1 MKQNDI
7 KLFSN
12 PSNNLLRSFSFIM
25 VISLIILFIVAGFI
39 SSSETKY
46 KFSSSMM
53 HDWITSFSNEA
64 MIYAMGTENHYL
76 TQVLPAGSEPPAL
89 SLVAFQFVTSI
100 KPGDIR
106 SLLGSELP
114 GFALYDA
121 KIHVAG
127 EGTNFANLPVESVPP
142 LNDLLIER
150 DVPSEKLVIQDPKKP
165 VTPPI
170 HTTNGKDVAFI
181 YHTHSYESYLPLL
194 GLEGKQ
200 DADLANDGKTNITLV
215 GKMLGEALENRGIGA
230 QVDDSNIG
238 VLLNEKG
245 WQHGKAYDVS
255 RTIVQSAMGLN
266 SNYDLFIDIHRDS
279 LRKKDTTVTINNEA
293 YARTVFVIGEENPN
307 YEKNLKLA
315 KGLHEALKVKYPG
328 LSRGVI
334 GKKGQGVDG
343 VYNQDISPNAMLI
356 EIGGVDNNLQEL
368 SRTVDAIADVLSDYY
383 WSVQKVSN

>member
-1 MKQNDI
+1 MKQNTI

-12 PSNNLLRSFSFIM
+12 PSNKMLRTLSFIM
-25 VISLIILFIVAGFI
+25 IISLISLFIVAGFI

-46 KFSSSMM
+46 RFSSSMM
-53 HDWITSFSNEA
+53 HDWVTSFSNEA
-64 MIYAMGTENHYL
+64 LIYAMGTENHYL
-76 TQVLPAGSEPPAL
+76 TQVLPEGSEPPAL
-89 SLVAFQFVTSI
+89 SLVAFQFITSI

-127 EGTNFANLPVESVPP
+127 EGTSFANLPVESVPP

-150 DVPSEKLVIQDPKKP
+150 DVPSDKLIIQDPKKP

-170 HTTNGKDVAFI
+170 QTTNGKDVAFI
-181 YHTHSYESYLPLL
+181 YHSHSYESYLPLL
-194 GLEGKQ
+194 GLEGNKNG
-200 DADLANDGKTNITLV
+200 DLANDGKTNITLV
-215 GKMLGEALENRGIGA
+215 GKMLGEALENRGIGTV
-230 QVDDSNIG
+230 VDDSNIG
-238 VLLNEKG
+238 ALLNEKG

-255 RTIVQSAMGLN
+255 RTIVQSAMSSN
-266 SNYDLFIDIHRDS
+266 SDYDMFIDIHRDA
-279 LRKKDTTVTINNEA
+279 LRKNDTTVTINNEK

-315 KGLHEALKVKYPG
+315 KELHEALKEKYPG

-334 GKKGQGVDG
+334 GKKGQRVDG
-343 VYNQDISPNAMLI
+343 VYNQDVSPNAMLI
-356 EIGGVDNNLQEL
+356 EMGGVDNNLEEL
-368 SRTVDAIADVLSDYY
+368 SRTVDAIADVLSEHY
-383 WSVQKVSN
+383 WSVLKVNN

>member
-1 MKQNDI
+1 MKQNA
-7 KLFSN
+7 KLFQN
-12 PSNNLLRSFSFIM
+12 PSNSMLRTLSFLMI
-25 VISLIILFIVAGFI
+25 ISLISLFIVAGFI

-46 KFSSSMM
+46 RFSSSMM
-53 HDWITSFSNEA
+53 HDWVTSFSNEA
-64 MIYAMGTENHYL
+64 IIYAMGTENHYL

-89 SLVAFQFVTSI
+89 SLVAFQFITSI

-127 EGTNFANLPVESVPP
+127 EGTSFANLPVESVPP

-150 DVPSEKLVIQDPKKP
+150 DVPSDKLTIQDPKKP
-165 VTPPI
+165 VTPPVQ
-170 HTTNGKDVAFI
+170 TTNGKDVAFI
-181 YHTHSYESYLPLL
+181 YHSHSYESYLPLL
-194 GLEGKQ
+194 GLEGNKNG
-200 DADLANDGKTNITLV
+200 DLANDGKTNITLV
-215 GKMLGEALENRGIGA
+215 GKMLGEALENRGIGTV
-230 QVDDSNIG
+230 VDESNIG
-238 VLLNEKG
+238 ALLNEKG

-255 RTIVQSAMGLN
+255 RTIVQSAMSSN
-266 SNYDLFIDIHRDS
+266 SDFDMFIDIHRDA
-279 LRKKDTTVTINNEA
+279 LRKDDTTVTINNEK

-315 KGLHEALKVKYPG
+315 KELHNALKEKYPG

-334 GKKGQGVDG
+334 GKKGQRVDG

-356 EIGGVDNNLQEL
+356 EMGGVDNNLEEL
-368 SRTVDAIADVLSDYY
+368 SRTVEAIADVLSEHY
-383 WSVQKVSN
+383 WSVLKVSN